1 MQQERFN
8 DEEIGDWL
16 GRRVR
21 GAGQQGEVV
30 GVCQYEHDH
39 LEDGWLLLVGW
50 RSDGEES
57 RAPIHYSAIDRA
69 ALARLTVFGD
79 VVTRQGVVL

>member
-8 DEEIGDWL
+8 DDDIGDWL

-30 GVCQYEHDH
+30 GVCQYEHDQP
-39 LEDGWLLLVGW
+39 EDGWLLLVAWWPLGK
-50 RSDGEES
+50 EAH
-57 RAPIHYSAIDRA
+57 APIHYGAIDRA
-69 ALARLTVFGD
+69 ALARFTVFGD
-79 VVTRQGVVL
+79 VVTRQGVAL